1 MTRLSDAAFGPSGK
15 KLAELSDEE
24 LQQERSRR
32 HGGRLPSDQKPTW
45 KRVRQYL
52 ANLELSPGATWPE
65 IERAY
70 KRLRERYSPEK
81 HEGHPERHEAA
92 QELNRS
98 LVNAYGALRE
108 YFRQEQ

>member
-1 MTRLSDAAFGPSGK
+1 MTRLSDGEFGPSGK
-15 KLAELSDEE
+15 KLGDLSDEE
-24 LQQERSRR
+24 LLQERATR
-32 HGGRLPSDQKPTW
+32 HGSWVPSKSKPSW

-70 KRLRERYSPEK
+70 KRLRERYSPDK
-81 HEGHPERHEAA
+81 HEGHPERHDAA

-98 LVNAYGALRE
+98 LMNAYEALRE
-108 YFRQEQ
+108 YFRQG

>member
-1 MTRLSDAAFGPSGK
+1 MTRLSDGKFGPSGK
-15 KLAELSDEE
+15 KLADLSDDE
-24 LQQERSRR
+24 LLQERADRQGDRVPVHSK
-32 HGGRLPSDQKPTW
+32 PSW

-81 HEGHPERHEAA
+81 HKGHPERHEAA
-92 QELNRS
+92 QELNNS
-98 LVNAYGALRE
+98 LMNAYEALRA
-108 YFRQEQ
+108 YFRQE